1 MMDSF
6 ADAAVRSHVP
16 RKSFFDRKIIHSN
29 TFLQSRRSQV
39 RFTLIELLVV
49 IAIIAILAGLLLPAL
64 NAARKKGQA
73 AKCLANLKQIGI
85 GITQYATDFNDWLPA
100 GKNRGTPGN
109 WKFELSPYCGLP
121 KEENFN
127 DMLSSPKYGF
137 GSVFGCDGFSGVSE
151 GCAGRLRIYP
161 SQFGGLGW
169 NDNISYGTSPDDEK
183 RNSFRELKKLLSES
197 ALVGDTV
204 DISQWDFGSYHADYA
219 CLLYLRSGDPLDQRI
234 SRRHS
239 GGLNILWVDG
249 HADWKKQ
256 SFMAAGK
263 NNSIGWYYSIHK

>member
-1 MMDSF
+1 
-6 ADAAVRSHVP
+6 
-16 RKSFFDRKIIHSN
+16 
-29 TFLQSRRSQV
+29 
-39 RFTLIELLVV
+39 
-49 IAIIAILAGLLLPAL
+49 
-64 NAARKKGQA
+64 
-73 AKCLANLKQIGI
+73 
-85 GITQYATDFNDWLPA
+85 
-100 GKNRGTPGN
+100 
-109 WKFELSPYCGLP
+109 
-121 KEENFN
+121 
-127 DMLSSPKYGF
+127 MLSSPKYGF

-169 NDNISYGTSPDDEK
+169 NDNISYGTAPGEEK